1 MEKLKSSLVSDKLVV
16 EAWLNATRYE
26 GGKQHAPLLNRRGIV
41 AVETLPL
48 PHWSARSEARE

>member
-26 GGKQHAPLLNRRGIV
+26 GGKKRMRL
-41 AVETLPL
+41 
-48 PHWSARSEARE
+48 S